1 MNKKVAIF
9 GAGFVG
15 FSLSVLLS
23 AKSQITIFDTD
34 DEKVKKINQN
44 LSPIAEEGIQ
54 EYLDNNKLNIAAS
67 SDLYEITKEKDFY
80 IIATPTDFDETK
92 NKFNTESVESSIDA
106 IIKTGTNASII
117 IKSTVPIG
125 FTDQM
130 NVKYSTDQI
139 IFSPEFLREG
149 HSIHDNQFPSRII
162 TGGNKKI
169 GNAFASLLKGIAIKK
184 DVKIINMSSSEAE
197 AVKLFSNTYLALRV
211 SFFNEL
217 DTYAFENNLNSLN
230 IINGV
235 CMDSR
240 IGSEYNNP
248 SFGYGGYC
256 LPKDSKQ
263 LLSNFKD
270 IPQSVISAVISSN
283 EIRKNYIVHKIL
295 SLSPKIVGIYR
306 LTMKK
311 NSRNFKS
318 SAVLGIIELLKLKQV
333 KVLIYEPIATDKKIS
348 NLISSFD
355 EFKSKSDI
363 IIANRYSNEL
373 DDVKQKVLTRDF
385 FNVS

>member
-1 MNKKVAIF
+1 MSKKITIF

-23 AKSQITIFDTD
+23 AKHQVTIFDID
-34 DEKVKKINQN
+34 QEKVKKINQN
-44 LSPIAEEGIQ
+44 LSPIDEEGIQ
-54 EYLDNNKLNIAAS
+54 KHLDNKKLNITAS
-67 SDLYEITKEKDFY
+67 SDLHESIKEKDFY
-80 IIATPTDFDETK
+80 IIATPTDFDESK
-92 NKFNTESVESSIDA
+92 NKFNTKSVESCIDA
-106 IIKTGTNASII
+106 IIKTCTNGSII

-130 NVKYSTDQI
+130 NNKHSTDQI

-149 HSIHDNQFPSRII
+149 HAIHDNLFPSRII
-162 TGGNKKI
+162 TGGNANI
-169 GNAFASLLKGIAIKK
+169 GTAFAGLLKGIAIKK
-184 DVKIINMSSSEAE
+184 DVKIINMSSGEAE

-235 CMDSR
+235 CMDDR

-283 EIRKNYIVHKIL
+283 KIRKNYIVDKIL
-295 SLSPKIVGIYR
+295 SLSPKVVGVYR

-311 NSRNFKS
+311 NSGNFKS
-318 SAVLGIIELLKLKQV
+318 SAVLEIIALLKLKQV
-333 KVLIYEPIATDKKIS
+333 KVLIYEPIANDKKIS
-348 NLISSFD
+348 NLIYSLD
-355 EFKSKSDI
+355 EFKSKSDV

-385 FNVS
+385 FDVS